1 MDGTDPDDKVNLLMK
16 QETETKVQLG
26 KQTGKQKQ
34 KQIGTLIVGVYH
46 EITTMGG
53 SVEDELN

>member
-1 MDGTDPDDKVNLLMK
+1 MK

-53 SVEDELN
+53 SVEDELNWFFT